1 MVEVPSGV
9 VNPGLAHKL
18 AAVENSH
25 VPDALKKVDFAR
37 VKKVDD
43 LLSKIPQID
52 ARGAVIEGK
61 PDFDDASALRESG
74 KIQVGKKNTDII
86 DYVSADEQVKTMLQE
101 GMRLGVVEQADFKDM
116 GIDILRFT
124 TGLDNKLEMLGRG
137 EVLSNIQKAEAI
149 GKILNKAALRGSSTM
164 KLFLDRMNQRIIIDP
179 KVRLLGEGAVLDN
192 QDLLNALVAAGNEQL
207 DSFIIDSGF
216 QQREHVDVENQAMES
231 VMNKLVKKVST
242 KEGFKRNIVEADRT
256 GETTGK
262 NELSAIID
270 KDIAYTLEGVLLP
283 PTFQRALD
291 VLNEKASRTTNAKDR
306 ANLLRKISIAH
317 QKGYAALLNAFAVV
331 GYEEGGE
338 MYKTFDMSARDQM
351 DVVNMGKAIRENPQ
365 MQEYMKM
372 SVFDAN
378 RHSLTLLTS
387 DIAGI
392 PVAKLAGLTN
402 AFPIE
407 STVAAIRRDLA
418 NSGLG
423 DRFVDDFARDR
434 LAADFINMVYDAKK
448 AHLGRKAPK
457 TGLIS
462 QGEMSQLRSFFLKTY
477 DTERQLIVEGAQREN
492 RDDHPAEM
500 LVGDTLNHGVKF
512 LDSAFHV
519 IQKENET
526 REGSKTWEEYI
537 QTITESAKELPDI
550 NGAQLRQDQPLVDAE
565 NLRLQEDAT
574 KKAEEL
580 HQQQEVEAA
589 IRLGQEEAER
599 VRLEGEERVKQAAE
613 KVKQAAEKA
622 AYDTRTVEQSL
633 EVPNDRYGNEVALK
647 IHNGDATSEQIS
659 QAMERTLGFPSGLRR
674 FRGLRTKI
682 AEVTLKT
689 DPGRLAK
696 YNNLKDL
703 RDEAL
708 QAEEEIRQQAQAD
721 QERADRVAE
730 AKRVLQE
737 EQRPQQGMTTEP
749 PQDAKEQLDEFPD
762 KGLEEFF
769 GDRDLGKQET
779 PDINSDDLDVPTFLR
794 NRR

>member
-1 MVEVPSGV
+1 MAEVLSGV
-9 VNPGLAHKL
+9 ANPGLAHKL
-18 AAVENSH
+18 VAVENSH

-61 PDFDDASALRESG
+61 PDFDDASILRESG
-74 KIQVGKKNTDII
+74 KIEVGKKKTNII
-86 DYVSADEQVKTMLQE
+86 DYVSGDEQIRVLLQE
-101 GMRLGVVEQADFKDM
+101 GMRLGVVEQSDFKDM

-124 TGLDNKLEMLGRG
+124 TGLENKLEMLGRG
-137 EVLSNIQKAEAI
+137 EVLSNIQKAGAI
-149 GKILNKAALRGSSTM
+149 GKILSKAGLRGDGTM
-164 KLFLDRMNQRIIIDP
+164 KLFLDRMMEKIITDP
-179 KVRLLGEGAVLDN
+179 KVRPLGEGAAIDN
-192 QDLLNALVAAGNEQL
+192 LDLLNALVAAGNEQL

-216 QQREHVDVENQAMES
+216 QPREHVDVENLAMES
-231 VMNKLVKKVST
+231 VMNKLVKKVPV
-242 KEGFKRNIVEADRT
+242 KEGGSKRNIVDADKT
-256 GETTGK
+256 VETTGNK
-262 NELSAIID
+262 ELSAIID

-306 ANLLRKISIAH
+306 ANLLREISIAH

-351 DVVNMGKAIRENPQ
+351 DVVNMGKTIRENPQ

-372 SVFDAN
+372 TVFDAN

-392 PVAKLAGLTN
+392 PVSKLEGLTK

-418 NSGLG
+418 KTGLG
-423 DRFVDDFARDR
+423 NRFVDDFARDR
-434 LAADFINMVYDAKK
+434 LAADFINMVYEAKK

-500 LVGDTLNHGVKF
+500 LVGDVLNHGVKF

-519 IQKENET
+519 IQKEKET

-537 QTITESAKELPDI
+537 QSITDSAKELPDI
-550 NGAQLRQDQPLVDAE
+550 NGAQLRQNQPLVEAQNAKLAE
-565 NLRLQEDAT
+565 ADL
-574 KKAEEL
+574 KKAAEL
-580 HQQQEVEAA
+580 RQKQELEAERLHSQQELEAA
-589 IRLGQEEAER
+589 IKLAQKEAER
-599 VRLEGEERVKQAAE
+599 VRLEGEEKSKQA
-613 KVKQAAEKA
+613 VEKA
-622 AYDTRTVEQSL
+622 LYDNRTVEQSL
-633 EVPNDRYGNEVALK
+633 EVPNEEFGNEVGLK
-647 IHNGDATSEQIS
+647 IHNGDTSSGQIN
-659 QAMERTLGFPSGLRR
+659 QAMERMLGYDRGLHFFRRLRMGIQELGMKGVAGNPEKLARYKKLEGLR
-674 FRGLRTKI
+674 
-682 AEVTLKT
+682 
-689 DPGRLAK
+689 
-696 YNNLKDL
+696 N
-703 RDEAL
+703 EAL
-708 QAEEEIRQQAQAD
+708 RVEEEKRQQKTVD
-721 QERADRVAE
+721 EEREKKLAE
-730 AKRVLQE
+730 ARLLLEQNLPPEEEFPPMEE
-737 EQRPQQGMTTEP
+737 EQIE
-749 PQDAKEQLDEFPD
+749 DDFDL
-762 KGLEEFF
+762 LEE
-769 GDRDLGKQET
+769 DAPPV
-779 PDINSDDLDVPTFLR
+779 PDNVE
-794 NRR
+794 